1 MPATDRFVFLN
12 EEGELSGPGS
22 WNDPVRG
29 KLWLYNLHYFD
40 DLNAVGASE
49 RMDWH
54 RALIQ
59 RWVEE
64 NPPTAGSAT
73 ILTEGAANT

>member
-1 MPATDRFVFLN
+1 MPETDRFVFLN

-22 WNDPVRG
+22 WNGAARG
-29 KLWLYNLHYFD
+29 KLWLFILHYFD

-73 ILTEGAANT
+73 ILTEGVLC